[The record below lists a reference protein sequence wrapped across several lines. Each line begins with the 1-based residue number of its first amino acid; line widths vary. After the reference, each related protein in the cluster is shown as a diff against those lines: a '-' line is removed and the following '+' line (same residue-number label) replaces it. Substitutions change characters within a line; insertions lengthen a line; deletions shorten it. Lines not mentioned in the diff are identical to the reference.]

1 MNPMIQKAKE
11 TMTAKERVRRT
22 FAFEKTDRVT
32 IGYDTNA
39 AIHHRL
45 CQALGIPWDDMLT
58 LYQALGV
65 DYCGV
70 GAEYRGKPVYEQI
83 PGRVRSAENG
93 AVMRYVENEY
103 GAYYDYCD
111 FPLKG
116 VDSEIIAHYPFPDPD
131 QYDYDGALARMEQ
144 LAAMGFSLHVGGPG
158 TGDILN
164 TTGMLM
170 GVEDAL
176 VNLATEDEATLEMTD
191 RRLDGQIRVLERLL
205 EKAKPKDL
213 VDFMWIGEDLGTQYT
228 PMVSMEMYRRV
239 LMPRHQMF
247 IDLAKAYRIPI
258 MIHTCGSSSWV
269 YETMI
274 GMGMNGVD
282 TLQPEAANMSP
293 AYLAEH
299 FGGRLTFRG
308 CISTAG
314 PLAYGTPEDVE
325 QNCRETLETLMPYRG
340 YHFAPTHSIQDNSP
354 VENVIRMYQSAHW
367 YGRYE

>member
-1 MNPMIQKAKE
+1 MEPMIQKAKE
-11 TMTAKERVRRT
+11 TMSAKERVKRT

-32 IGYDTNA
+32 IGYDTNGV
-39 AIHHRL
+39 IHHKL
-45 CQALGIPWDDMLT
+45 CQALGIKGDNLID

-65 DYCGV
+65 DYCGI
-70 GAEYRGKPVYEQI
+70 GAEYQGPPVYEEI
-83 PGRVRSAENG
+83 PNRVRSGENG

-111 FPLKG
+111 FPLKD
-116 VDSEIIAHYPFPDPD
+116 VDSEVIAQYPFPNPD
-131 QYDYDGALARMEQ
+131 LYDYAGAMERMKNLMER
-144 LAAMGFSLHVGGPG
+144 GFAIHVGSPG
-158 TGDILN
+158 LGDILN

-176 VNLATEDEATLEMTD
+176 VNLAMEDEATLQMTD
-191 RRLDGQIRVLERLL
+191 RRLQVQLEVTERLL
-205 EKAKPKDL
+205 EKAKGA
-213 VDFMWIGEDLGTQYT
+213 VDFMWMGEDLGTQYT
-228 PMVSMEMYRRV
+228 PMVSMEMYQRV
-239 LMPRHQMF
+239 LKPRHQKF
-247 IDLAKAYRIPI
+247 IDLAKAYGIPI

-274 GMGMNGVD
+274 EMGMNGVD

-340 YHFAPTHSIQDNSP
+340 YHFAPTHAIQDNSP
-354 VENVIRMYQSAHW
+354 VENVIRMYQSAHK
-367 YGRYE
+367 YGCY